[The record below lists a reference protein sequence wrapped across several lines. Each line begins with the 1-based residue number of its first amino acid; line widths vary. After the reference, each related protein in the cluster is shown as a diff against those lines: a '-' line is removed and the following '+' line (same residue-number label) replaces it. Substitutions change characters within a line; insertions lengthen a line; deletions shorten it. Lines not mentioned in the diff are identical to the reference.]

1 MKKTSSGE
9 GKKPFREPSNAKPN
23 ARQPQSSPFQLSY
36 RNYLRLIFV
45 LIVFGGSYLALRFQN
60 KFGEVPRYTFEN
72 VKKYDKDPL
81 AFTQGLVFDENGEF
95 LYESTGLLGQS
106 SFRKIDWK
114 TGKVL
119 VNQPLDPSYFGEGLT
134 FLDDKFYQLT
144 WRNELILVY
153 DRDMNLL
160 SQHDF
165 AKEMWG
171 LTTDGKNLIISVG
184 TGQLIFVDPKTM
196 EKVNSVTVK
205 HGNSTANYLN
215 ELEYSNGVIY
225 ANRYQSD
232 LIYEIDAK
240 TFVVSAVIDL
250 SGLWPQKDRPTDGVL
265 NGIAVNKALKKM
277 FVTGKLCPYLY
288 EIELKLTK

>member
-1 MKKTSSGE
+1 MPFGELASAQSST
-9 GKKPFREPSNAKPN
+9 RPS
-23 ARQPQSSPFQLSY
+23 QPSPFQLSY
-36 RNYLRLIFV
+36 RNYLRLIFA
-45 LIVFGGSYLALRFQN
+45 LIVFGGGYLALRFQN
-60 KFGEVPRYTFEN
+60 IYLEVPRYTFSD

-95 LYESTGLLGQS
+95 LYESTGLVGQS

-114 TGKVL
+114 SGKVL
-119 VNQPLDPSYFGEGLT
+119 VNKPLDPSFFGEGLT
-134 FLDDKFYQLT
+134 LLDNKFYQLT

-153 DRDMNLL
+153 DLEMNLL
-160 SQHDF
+160 SKHEF
-165 AKEMWG
+165 AREMWG

-184 TGQLIFVDPKTM
+184 TNQLIFVDPKTM
-196 EKVNSVTVK
+196 EKIDSVVVK
-205 HGNSTANYLN
+205 HGSSTVNYLN

-240 TFVVSAVIDL
+240 TFVVTAVIDL
-250 SGLWPQKDRPTDGVL
+250 AGLWPQKDRPTEGLL
-265 NGIAVNKALKKM
+265 NGIAVNKSLKKM